1 MFTPQEVQEK
11 VFPKASGIGNGYQMS
26 AVDEFLD
33 TLTEDYSSLFK
44 ENMTLKAKLKVLAD
58 KIEEYRATEDSMRAA
73 LLTAQKMAT
82 KLVQEAQ
89 VEHDDLLAQARK
101 EAADEKARLSAEVK
115 AEEQKL
121 ALAQK
126 NTADFIR
133 RSSELCK
140 AQNAFLESLPELDLV
155 PAAEE
160 ETAADDTVTNIGQG
174 ILDSFSS
181 QAYAAALETEAKAE
195 DPLFTQELPAAEAP
209 AYDDFVLSLD
219 ELKFGRNYGNYED

>member
-11 VFPKASGIGNGYQMS
+11 VFPKASGIGNGYQMV

-58 KIEEYRATEDSMRAA
+58 KVEEYRATEDSMRAA

-89 VEHDDLLAQARK
+89 TEHDDLLAQARK
-101 EAADEKARLSAEVK
+101 EAADEKIRLTAELK

-155 PAAEE
+155 PAEE
-160 ETAADDTVTNIGQG
+160 EEAVADDTVANIGQG

-181 QAYAAALETEAKAE
+181 QAYAAAQGQEKDT
-195 DPLFTQELPAAEAP
+195 LFTQEFTVAETSAE
-209 AYDDFVLSLD
+209 DDFSLSLD
-219 ELKFGRNYGNYED
+219 ELKFGRNYDNHAE